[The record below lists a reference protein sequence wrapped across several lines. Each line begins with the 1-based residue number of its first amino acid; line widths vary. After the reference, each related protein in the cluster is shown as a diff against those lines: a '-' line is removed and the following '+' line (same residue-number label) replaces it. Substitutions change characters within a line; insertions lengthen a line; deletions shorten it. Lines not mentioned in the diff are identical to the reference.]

1 MVCSQILLRI
11 NVLLQSLWGA
21 GRTTEAEQLLE
32 RMSEKGYSLDTESC
46 NIIIDGLCRNNKL
59 DVAMGVVDGM
69 WREKEAQLF
78 AD

>member
-11 NVLLQSLWGA
+11 NVLLQSLWRA